1 MRQHLDGIGAAFRSG
16 MRRAAVGLVVA
27 IAVLPLAAW
36 TGLPALVVVQHS
48 VTGPIA
54 SGIHGKCLAD
64 RADSS
69 GHGLVVD
76 INQCNGRST
85 QRWTV
90 PADNTLRIL
99 GKCLQASRKSAAA
112 GLVLASCN
120 GSRAQFWEVDGIVR
134 VPGVEL
140 LNPWSGRC
148 MEDPK
153 GSTVDGTQ
161 VRLGDCSRSKAQTWY
176 PPPSKPH
183 ALAVPRA

>member
-1 MRQHLDGIGAAFRSG
+1 MRQHLDSIGAAFRSG

-54 SGIHGKCLAD
+54 SGIH
-64 RADSS
+64 
-69 GHGLVVD
+69 
-76 INQCNGRST
+76 
-85 QRWTV
+85 
-90 PADNTLRIL
+90 

-176 PPPSKPH
+176 PPPSK
-183 ALAVPRA
+183 RFS